1 MDGEVVHF
9 EVPAK
14 DLKRAK
20 SFYSQVFGWKLND
33 VTMEGGKPYTL
44 AVTTQLDGKGNPTK
58 PGAING
64 GMMKLEKPIT
74 GPTITLEVGDM
85 ASALKAVE
93 KNGGK
98 TVVGRTSMGPIGFYG
113 YFRDSEG
120 NLMGLF
126 EPPKK

>member
-33 VTMEGGKPYTL
+33 VAMEGGEPYVL
-44 AVTTQLDGKGNPTK
+44 AMTTELDEKGNPVR
-58 PGAING
+58 PGGING
-64 GMMKLEKPIT
+64 GMMKLEKPFT
-74 GPTITLEVGDM
+74 GPSITLEVGDIK
-85 ASALKAVE
+85 AALKAVE
-93 KNGGK
+93 KHGGK
-98 TVVGRTSMGPIGFYG
+98 TVTERMPIGQMGFAA
-113 YFRDSEG
+113 YFRDPEG

-126 EPPKK
+126 EPAKK